1 MMVGFGPMEK
11 KPPEPESVDRRS
23 FLAGAATGAAVMLAK
38 QASVAAAQEA
48 APAEARAEP
57 SVQAGKASGRP
68 ASDYMV
74 DVFKSLGM
82 EYMFSMCASSFM
94 GLHESILNYAGN
106 KSPHAIAC
114 THEEISVAMA
124 NGYAKID
131 GKPVLVCAHS
141 TVGAQHATMALFDAY
156 ADRVP
161 VYLVLGNTNDAAN
174 RDGEVFW
181 VHSAQD
187 PCALVRDITKWDDNP
202 ASITHFAESAVR
214 AYKIAMTPPMGP
226 VALVVDDH
234 MQDEQVPADLRVP
247 RVAVPTPPAGDSGAV
262 AEVAKLLV
270 AAENPV
276 LIADRAARAPEGLR
290 LMVELAETL
299 QAGVVDSGHRLN
311 FPTRHPLRGGSP
323 AQADVVLAL
332 EHGDISSVARQAR
345 QRNAKVL
352 SLSSTHLFQRSNYQD
367 VMRYAE
373 VDMAVAADAEATL
386 PALIEEI
393 KRQTTDARREAFRQR
408 GAKVAET
415 NRNTY
420 ERARTEAT
428 YGWDASPVSTA
439 RLSMEL
445 WAQLKNEDWSYV
457 TGWVNWPLRLWNFDK
472 HYQYIGRAGAEGVGY
487 YAPASVGAALANK
500 KHGRISVSI
509 QPDGD
514 MMVAPGA
521 LWTAA
526 RHQIPLLV
534 VMQNNRAYHQEVM
547 WFQREALLRNRS
559 LELAHTGFGLGDPN
573 IDFAKMAQSMGVAA
587 SGPITDPKDLAG
599 AIRRGLQV
607 VKNGEPYLIDVVT
620 QPR

>member
-1 MMVGFGPMEK
+1 
-11 KPPEPESVDRRS
+11 
-23 FLAGAATGAAVMLAK
+23 LAGAATGAAAAIIAK
-38 QASVAAAQEA
+38 QATVASAQETP
-48 APAEARAEP
+48 APTTDEP
-57 SVQAGKASGRP
+57 VIQAGTTRP
-68 ASDYMV
+68 ASDFMV
-74 DVFKSLGM
+74 DIFKSLDM

-94 GLHESILNYAGN
+94 GIHESILNYAGN
-106 KSPHAIAC
+106 KNPESITC

-131 GKPVLVCAHS
+131 GKPVLVCAHA
-141 TVGAQHATMALFDAY
+141 TVGAQHAAMAVFDAY
-156 ADRVP
+156 CDRVP
-161 VYLVLGNTNDAAN
+161 VYLVLGNTQDAAN
-174 RDGEVFW
+174 REGEVFW

-187 PCALVRDITKWDDNP
+187 PCALLRDMTKWDDNP
-202 ASITHFAESAVR
+202 ASLTHFAESAVR

-234 MQDEQVPADLRVP
+234 MQDESVPADRHIP
-247 RVAVPTPPAGDSGAV
+247 RLTVPTPPAGDSGAV

-276 LIADRAARAPEGLR
+276 ILASRAARTPAGLA
-290 LMVELAETL
+290 LMVELAEAL
-299 QAGVVDSGHRLN
+299 QAGVVDSRHRLN
-311 FPTRHPLRGGSP
+311 FPNRHPLSGGTT

-332 EHGDISSVARQAR
+332 ETGDISNVTRAAR
-345 QRNAKVL
+345 QRNAKVI
-352 SLSSTHLFQRSNYQD
+352 SIASTHLFQKSNYQD

-373 VDMAVAADAEATL
+373 VDVSVAADAEATL

-393 KRQTTDARREAFRQR
+393 KRLTTDTRRAAFRQR
-408 GAKVAET
+408 GVKVAEA
-415 NRNTY
+415 NRNAF

-445 WAQLKNEDWSYV
+445 WAQLKDVDWSYV
-457 TGWVNWPLRLWNFDK
+457 TGWVNWPLRLWDFDK
-472 HYQYIGRAGAEGVGY
+472 PYQYIGRSGAEGVGY

-514 MMVAPGA
+514 LMVAPGA

-526 RHQIPLLV
+526 RYQIPILV
-534 VMQNNRAYHQEVM
+534 VMQNNRAYHQELM
-547 WFQREALLRNRS
+547 WFQREALLRKRS
-559 LELAHTGFGLGDPN
+559 LDLAQKGFGLGDPN
-573 IDFAKMAQSMGVAA
+573 IDFAKMAQSMGVAS
-587 SGPITDPKDLAG
+587 SGPISDPKDLAA
-599 AIRRGLQV
+599 AIRRGIGV
-607 VKNGEPYLIDVVT
+607 VKSGEPYLIDVVT

>member
-1 MMVGFGPMEK
+1 MDEPK
-11 KPPEPESVDRRS
+11 KPALDRRS
-23 FLAGAATGAAVMLAK
+23 FLTGAATGAAVMLAK
-38 QASVAAAQEA
+38 QASLATAQETGTAGA
-48 APAEARAEP
+48 ATAAEP
-57 SVQAGKASGRP
+57 VVTAGNSTRP
-68 ASDYMV
+68 ASDFMV
-74 DVFKSLGM
+74 DIFKSLGLD
-82 EYMFSMCASSFM
+82 YMFSMCASSFM
-94 GLHESILNYAGN
+94 GIHESVLNYAGN
-106 KSPHAIAC
+106 ESLKAITC

-141 TVGAQHATMALFDAY
+141 TVGAQHATMAVFDAFC
-156 ADRVP
+156 DRVP
-161 VYLVLGNTNDAAN
+161 VYIVLGNTNDAAN
-174 RDGEVFW
+174 RQGEVFW

-187 PCALVRDITKWDDNP
+187 PCALLRDMTKWDDNP
-202 ASITHFAESAVR
+202 ASLTHFAESAVR

-226 VALVVDDH
+226 VAIVADDH
-234 MQDEQVPADLRVP
+234 LQDQPAPRDLRVP
-247 RVAVPTPPAGDSGAV
+247 KVSVPTPPSGDSGAV

-276 LIADRAARAPEGLR
+276 ILASRAARTPAGLQ

-299 QAGVVDSGHRLN
+299 QAGVVDSHHRLN
-311 FPTRHPLRGGSP
+311 FPTRHPLAGGAP

-332 EHGDISSVARQAR
+332 ETGDISTVTRQAR
-345 QRNAKVL
+345 QRNAKVI
-352 SLSSTHLFQRSNYQD
+352 SIASTHLFQRSNYQD

-373 VDMAVAADAEATL
+373 VDMSVAADAEATL

-393 KRQTTDARREAFRQR
+393 KRLTTDARREAFRQR
-408 GAKVAET
+408 GAKIAEA
-415 NRNTY
+415 NRQTY

-445 WAQLKNEDWSYV
+445 WAQLKHEDWSYV
-457 TGWVNWPLRLWNFDK
+457 TGWVNWPLRLWDFDK
-472 HYQYIGRAGAEGVGY
+472 HHQYIGRSGAEGVGY

-526 RHQIPLLV
+526 RYQIPLLI

-547 WFQREALLRNRS
+547 WFQREALLRGRGLERTKAGFS
-559 LELAHTGFGLGDPN
+559 LENPN
-573 IDFAKMAQSMGVAA
+573 IDYAKMAQSMGVAS
-587 SGPITDPKDLAG
+587 SGPITEPKELAA
-599 AIRRGLQV
+599 AIRRGLGV
-607 VKNGEPYLIDVVT
+607 VKSGEPYLIDVVT